1 MATRRFPRPIATV
14 DIVVFALVQDQLSVL
29 VTNRKQAPFAGDP
42 ALPGGFVHQQ
52 EDASTDEAASRVLEA
67 KAGAGVSHLEQL
79 GVFSG
84 ADRDPRGWSLSV
96 AYLALVRAE
105 DVSLAPGARWCP
117 VDDIPALAFDHGRIV
132 QEALVRLRN
141 KASYSSLPALLLP
154 TSFTMPQLQRV
165 YECALGMDLNTGAF
179 RRKVEDLGLI
189 EPVDEQ
195 RPAPGAGRPA
205 QVYRLASQ
213 TLQDLGRVVMT
224 PDRRRGGLSP

>member
-1 MATRRFPRPIATV
+1 MSDCIRCNCAILAPIRASAPSQSTECGRP
-14 DIVVFALVQDQLSVL
+14 
-29 VTNRKQAPFAGDP
+29 
-42 ALPGGFVHQQ
+42 
-52 EDASTDEAASRVLEA
+52 
-67 KAGAGVSHLEQL
+67 
-79 GVFSG
+79 
-84 ADRDPRGWSLSV
+84 SLS
-96 AYLALVRAE
+96 
-105 DVSLAPGARWCP
+105 
-117 VDDIPALAFDHGRIV
+117 LAFDHGRIV